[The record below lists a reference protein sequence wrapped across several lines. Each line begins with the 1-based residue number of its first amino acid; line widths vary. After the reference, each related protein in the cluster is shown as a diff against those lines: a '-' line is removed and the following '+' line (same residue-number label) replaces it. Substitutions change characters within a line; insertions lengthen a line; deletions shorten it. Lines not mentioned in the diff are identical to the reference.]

1 MNSELISRATQN
13 VRDILEYS
21 IKFDPSLN
29 RALVIFDTQDDLTN
43 ILTSAYRNALPN
55 AQFLDFDSV
64 TKDVILDIFAQY
76 SPQDLI
82 VMIQTSSFRLDD
94 FRIRINLFKQGLKVI
109 EHLHLYRNEPNTW
122 ESYIDSI
129 GYDKNW
135 YGTMGPKLKD
145 ILSNAN
151 QLCIKTQNNDQFAE
165 LNVPCGVEI
174 PKLNTGDYTGMDN
187 VGGTFP
193 IGEVFTE
200 AKVLESVNGSFWVYA
215 FADAKFEIKMLNPF
229 EVKITN
235 GLVTGYSDNAPA
247 EFLDVL
253 SKIKEIERP
262 IIREIGFGLNLAMTR
277 ENPLGDI
284 TAFERIIGIHLSL
297 GEKHSVYKKEGIS
310 AHKARFHVD
319 LFLQMDQVLVDD
331 TVIFENGKYTI

>member
-1 MNSELISRATQN
+1 MNSELITRATQN
-13 VRDILEYS
+13 ARDILEYS
-21 IKFDPSLN
+21 IMYDPKLN
-29 RALVIFDTQDDLTN
+29 KAIVVYDTHNELTN
-43 ILTSAYRNALPN
+43 ILTAAYTNALPN

-64 TKDVILDIFAQY
+64 TKDEILDIFNEY
-76 SPQDLI
+76 SPQDLV

-122 ESYIDSI
+122 DSYIDSI
-129 GYDKNW
+129 GYDRGW
-135 YGTMGPKLKD
+135 YGTMGPKLKG

-151 QLCIKTQNNDQFAE
+151 QVVIRTQNENQFVE
-165 LNVPCGVEI
+165 LNVPSGVEI

-215 FADAKFEIKMLNPF
+215 FANAKFEINMREPF
-229 EVKITN
+229 RVDITD
-235 GLVTGYSDNAPA
+235 GLVSSYSDNAPE

-253 SKIKEIERP
+253 SKIQEIERP
-262 IIREIGFGLNLAMTR
+262 IIREIGFGLNRAMTL

-319 LFLQMDQVLVDD
+319 LFLQTDNVAVDGK
-331 TVIFENGKYTI
+331 VIFDKGQYVL